1 VNLSNQISGNS
12 ASNAINSAALNSD
25 LVFFPNGSTIANAV
39 AAIGIPAT
47 WPQNSAI
54 NTTNGLVY
62 YALSVRQQNLL
73 NLYIQGVD
81 ADAYYNFP
89 TVNLGTYR
97 AGGSVTYFTKFNQ
110 NIAGGPNFSV
120 LNTTGFNNTF
130 PSIQTQ
136 GRGDLG
142 WDLAPFSTDL
152 FVNFVGAY
160 RNWSSSSVA
169 PIIAKNGV
177 PVSGGDWVAPTITLD
192 LHAAY
197 NFGGT
202 RGSMLG
208 GSQVY
213 LDVSNLLNSP
223 PAFYN
228 GANGYDSYAGNI
240 LGRIVSAGF
249 RVKL

>member
-1 VNLSNQISGNS
+1 M
-12 ASNAINSAALNSD
+12 
-25 LVFFPNGSTIANAV
+25 FFPGGSTVANAV
-39 AAIGIPAT
+39 AAIGIPAN
-47 WPQNSAI
+47 WPVTSAVS
-54 NTTNGLVY
+54 NTVY

-81 ADAYYNFP
+81 ADAYYDFP
-89 TVNLGTYR
+89 TANWGTYR
-97 AGGSVTYFTKFNQ
+97 AGGSLTYFTKFNQ
-110 NIAGGPNFSV
+110 NIAGGPSFSV

-130 PSIQTQ
+130 PSLQLQ

-152 FVNFVGAY
+152 FVNFLGAY

-169 PIIAKNGV
+169 PIIEQNGV
-177 PVSGGDWVAPTITLD
+177 PVGGGDWVAPTITLD

-202 RGSMLG
+202 KGSKLG
-208 GSQVY
+208 NSQVY
-213 LDVSNLLNSP
+213 LDITDLLNKA

-228 GANGYDSYAGNI
+228 GANGYDSYAGNVI
-240 LGRIVSAGF
+240 ERVVSVGF